1 MEETDMHILVVDD
14 HSLVLKA
21 LKDILISDFPKAV
34 VCEAISGTDAIELSS
49 RYRFDTII
57 LDLGLPDVSGLD
69 IISDLRRYNPAAHII
84 INTMH
89 DEIWLVKQLLAQD
102 VDGILFKSVDSSLVA
117 EAVRKVMT
125 GEKFYCEGVEHMM
138 SSCMQSSDNVT
149 PRELDVLNL
158 ISKGMSNSEISK
170 TLCIS
175 VNTVDTHR
183 RHLME
188 KLNAKNAADLVM
200 TGISKGLIPV
210 RR

>member
-1 MEETDMHILVVDD
+1 MHILVVDD

-21 LKDILISDFPKAV
+21 IKDILISDFPQAV
-34 VCEAISGTDAIELSS
+34 VCEATSGADAIGSVS
-49 RYRFDTII
+49 MQRFDAII

-69 IISDLRRYNPAAHII
+69 IISDLRRYNPSAHIV

-89 DEIWLVKQLLAQD
+89 DEIWLVRQLIELD
-102 VDGILFKSVDSSLVA
+102 VDGILFKSADASLVA
-117 EAVRKVMT
+117 AAVRKVT
-125 GEKFYCEGVEHMM
+125 AGEKFYCEDVERML
-138 SSCMQSSDNVT
+138 SGNMQPTDNVT

-170 TLCIS
+170 ALCIS

>member
-1 MEETDMHILVVDD
+1 MEKTGMHILVVDD
-14 HSLVLKA
+14 HSLVRKA
-21 LKDILISDFPKAV
+21 LKDILISDFPQAV
-34 VCEAISGTDAIELSS
+34 VCEAVSGTDAIDQVS
-49 RYRFDTII
+49 RKRFDAII
-57 LDLGLPDVSGLD
+57 LDLGLPDISGLD
-69 IISDLRRYNPAAHII
+69 VISDIRRYDPSVHII
-84 INTMH
+84 VNTMH
-89 DEIWLVKQLLAQD
+89 DEIWLVKQLLELD
-102 VDGILFKSVDSSLVA
+102 VDGILFKSVDSSLVSA
-117 EAVRKVMT
+117 AVAKVSA
-125 GEKFYCEGVEHMM
+125 GDKYYCEGVERML
-138 SSCMQSSDNVT
+138 SEGLQSSDNVT